1 MPRQRRKLTVEDRV
15 AIDLR
20 RKDGWG
26 VRVIARELGRSPS
39 VISTEIGRGREQDGN
54 YAAGPAQA
62 AAAARR
68 DRSGRR
74 TRLAPDRP
82 LFAEVAKLL
91 RQQWSPEQI
100 AGRRKRMEDGTAV
113 SSGLRVSHEA
123 IYQAI
128 YAVPRGELRREL
140 LACLR
145 QGKPQRG
152 RRSRDGERRGR
163 ICNMTSIRERP
174 AEVEGRLVS
183 GHWEGDLI
191 KGAGNRSSVGTLVER
206 TSRKLVLVKLAD
218 AKAETAR
225 DGFAAGLLAVPAPLR
240 LTLTYGKEMARHREL
255 AALTGLRVYFAD
267 PHAPWQR
274 GSNENTNGL
283 LRQYLPKGTDL
294 SVFSQ
299 AELDAIA
306 ARLNSARRSASRPPT
321 RCSPGWWT
329 RPPTPSRH
337 KMRRVFVME
346 LESAVLD
353 VTFREDD
360 SRVLDRIAT
369 RNLAILRKIAINLM
383 GRYRSPRISMRARR
397 KQAAWNDEYMMS
409 LLTG

>member
-1 MPRQRRKLTVEDRV
+1 MQRQRRKLTVEDRV

-26 VRVIARELGRSPS
+26 VRAIARELGRSPS

-54 YAAGPAQA
+54 YAAGSAQT

-74 TRLAPDRP
+74 ARLAPDSP

-91 RQQWSPEQI
+91 RLQWSPEQI
-100 AGRRKRMEDGTAV
+100 AGRRKRLEEGTEV

-123 IYQAI
+123 IYQAV

-145 QGKPQRG
+145 QGKPHRGPRTANGGAGSATSSANG
-152 RRSRDGERRGR
+152 RRRWRV
-163 ICNMTSIRERP
+163 P
-174 AEVEGRLVS
+174 

-206 TSRKLVLVKLAD
+206 TSRKLIKLTD

-240 LTLTYGKEMARHREL
+240 LTLTYDQGKEMARHKEL
-255 AALTGLRVYFAD
+255 AAITGLRVYFAD

-306 ARLNSARRSASRPPT
+306 ARLNSRPRKT
-321 RCSPGWWT
+321 LGFA
-329 RPPTPSRH
+329 TPDE
-337 KMRRVFVME
+337 VFAGLVDKAAN
-346 LESAVLD
+346 AVTSSNAEG
-353 VTFREDD
+353 V
-360 SRVLDRIAT
+360 
-369 RNLAILRKIAINLM
+369 
-383 GRYRSPRISMRARR
+383 RYG
-397 KQAAWNDEYMMS
+397 
-409 LLTG
+409 T

>member
-1 MPRQRRKLTVEDRV
+1 MQRQRRKLTVEDR
-15 AIDLR
+15 IMIELR

-26 VRVIARELGRSPS
+26 VRAIARELGRSPS
-39 VISTEIGRGREQDGN
+39 VISAEIGRGRDTDSC

-62 AAAARR
+62 AAAARW

-74 TRLAPDRP
+74 AKLAPDSP

-91 RQQWSPEQI
+91 RLQWSPEQI
-100 AGRRKRMEDGTAV
+100 AGRRKRLEDGTEV

-123 IYQAI
+123 IYQAV
-128 YAVPRGELRREL
+128 YAVPRGEL

-152 RRSRDGERRGR
+152 RRSKDGERRGR
-163 ICNMTSIRERP
+163 ICDMTSIRERP
-174 AEVEGRLVS
+174 AEVEGRLVP

-206 TSRKLVLVKLAD
+206 TSRKVVLVKLAD

-240 LTLTYGKEMARHREL
+240 LTLTYDQGKEMARHKEL

-283 LRQYLPKGTDL
+283 LRQYLAKGTDL
-294 SVFSQ
+294 AVFSQ
-299 AELDAIA
+299 AVLDAIA
-306 ARLNSARRSASRPPT
+306 TRLN
-321 RCSPGWWT
+321 
-329 RPPTPSRH
+329 
-337 KMRRVFVME
+337 
-346 LESAVLD
+346 
-353 VTFREDD
+353 
-360 SRVLDRIAT
+360 
-369 RNLAILRKIAINLM
+369 
-383 GRYRSPRISMRARR
+383 RR
-397 KQAAWNDEYMMS
+397 KTLGFATPDEVFSALVDKAANAVTAPNAEGVRYG
-409 LLTG
+409 T

>member
-1 MPRQRRKLTVEDRV
+1 MQRQRRKLTVEDRV

-26 VRVIARELGRSPS
+26 VRAIARELGRSPS
-39 VISTEIGRGREQDGN
+39 VISTEIGRGREPDGS

-62 AAAARR
+62 AAAARW

-74 TRLAPDRP
+74 ARLAPDSP
-82 LFAEVAKLL
+82 LFGEVAKLL
-91 RQQWSPEQI
+91 RRQWSPEQI
-100 AGRRKRMEDGTAV
+100 AGRRKRMEDEATV
-113 SSGLRVSHEA
+113 SSGLSVSHEA

-145 QGKPQRG
+145 QGKPHRG
-152 RRSRDGERRGR
+152 RRSKDGERRGR
-163 ICNMTSIRERP
+163 ICNMTSIHERP
-174 AEVEGRLVS
+174 AAVAGRLVP

-240 LTLTYGKEMARHREL
+240 LTLTYDQGKEMARHREL

-306 ARLNSARRSASRPPT
+306 TRLNSRPRKTLGFATPDEVFSALVDKAANAVTARNAE
-321 RCSPGWWT
+321 G
-329 RPPTPSRH
+329 
-337 KMRRVFVME
+337 V
-346 LESAVLD
+346 
-353 VTFREDD
+353 
-360 SRVLDRIAT
+360 
-369 RNLAILRKIAINLM
+369 
-383 GRYRSPRISMRARR
+383 RYG
-397 KQAAWNDEYMMS
+397 
-409 LLTG
+409 T

>member
-1 MPRQRRKLTVEDRV
+1 MQRQRRKLTVEDRV

-26 VRVIARELGRSPS
+26 VRAIARELGRSPS
-39 VISTEIGRGREQDGN
+39 VISTEIGRGREPDGN
-54 YAAGPAQA
+54 YAAGSAQT

-74 TRLAPDRP
+74 ARLAPDSP

-91 RQQWSPEQI
+91 RLQWPPEQI
-100 AGRRKRMEDGTAV
+100 AGRRKRLEDGTEM

-128 YAVPRGELRREL
+128 DAVPRGELRREL

-145 QGKPQRG
+145 EGKPQRG
-152 RRSRDGERRGR
+152 RRSKDGERRGR
-163 ICNMTSIRERP
+163 ICDIPHRERP
-174 AEVEGRLVS
+174 AEVGGRLVR

-206 TSRKLVLVKLAD
+206 TSRKLVLIKLTD

-225 DGFAAGLLAVPAPLR
+225 DGFDAGLLAVPAPLR
-240 LTLTYGKEMARHREL
+240 LTLTYDQGKEMARHKEL
-255 AALTGLRVYFAD
+255 VALTGLRVYFAD

-299 AELDAIA
+299 TELDAIA
-306 ARLNSARRSASRPPT
+306 TRLNSRPRKT
-321 RCSPGWWT
+321 LGFATADEVFAGLVDKAANAVTSPN
-329 RPPTPSRH
+329 P
-337 KMRRVFVME
+337 
-346 LESAVLD
+346 
-353 VTFREDD
+353 
-360 SRVLDRIAT
+360 
-369 RNLAILRKIAINLM
+369 
-383 GRYRSPRISMRARR
+383 
-397 KQAAWNDEYMMS
+397 
-409 LLTG
+409 

>member
-1 MPRQRRKLTVEDRV
+1 MQRQRRKLTVEDRV
-15 AIDLR
+15 VIDLR

-26 VRVIARELGRSPS
+26 VRAIARELGRSPS
-39 VISTEIGRGREQDGN
+39 VISTEIGRGREPDGN
-54 YAAGPAQA
+54 YAAGSAQA

-74 TRLAPDRP
+74 ARLASDSP

-91 RQQWSPEQI
+91 RLQWSPEQI
-100 AGRRKRMEDGTAV
+100 AGRRKRLEEGTEV

-163 ICNMTSIRERP
+163 ICDMTSIRERP
-174 AEVEGRLVS
+174 AEVEGRLVP
-183 GHWEGDLI
+183 GHWEGDLN

-206 TSRKLVLVKLAD
+206 TSRKLVLIKLTD

-240 LTLTYGKEMARHREL
+240 LTLTYDQGKEMARHKEL

-283 LRQYLPKGTDL
+283 LRQYLAKGTDL
-294 SVFSQ
+294 AVFSQ

-306 ARLNSARRSASRPPT
+306 TRLNSRPRKTLGFATPDEVFSALVDKTANAVTSRNAE
-321 RCSPGWWT
+321 G
-329 RPPTPSRH
+329 
-337 KMRRVFVME
+337 V
-346 LESAVLD
+346 
-353 VTFREDD
+353 
-360 SRVLDRIAT
+360 
-369 RNLAILRKIAINLM
+369 
-383 GRYRSPRISMRARR
+383 RYG
-397 KQAAWNDEYMMS
+397 
-409 LLTG
+409 T